1 MDTVR
6 WYNVSQVA
14 LIVTIAHSQPI
25 IIFINALVGDA
36 ISKWFNLSLSLSCS
50 FNASIVVSS
59 VGGGEVRVPVDV
71 SLAWPN
77 LVKEKLVT
85 LEPTTVGNTS
95 VSQGT

>member
-1 MDTVR
+1 M
-6 WYNVSQVA
+6 A

-25 IIFINALVGDA
+25 IIFINVLVGDA
-36 ISKWFNLSLSLSCS
+36 ISKWFNLSLSLSLSLS

>member
-25 IIFINALVGDA
+25 IIFINVLVEDA
-36 ISKWFNLSLSLSCS
+36 ISKWFNLSLSCS

-59 VGGGEVRVPVDV
+59 VGCESG
-71 SLAWPN
+71 LA
-77 LVKEKLVT
+77 
-85 LEPTTVGNTS
+85 
-95 VSQGT
+95 

>member
-1 MDTVR
+1 ML
-6 WYNVSQVA
+6 Y
-14 LIVTIAHSQPI
+14 LLHSTEVLTA
-25 IIFINALVGDA
+25 IN
-36 ISKWFNLSLSLSCS
+36 KWFIESTSLSLSLSPCS

-71 SLAWPN
+71 SLTWPN

-95 VSQGT
+95 VSVRNTYSTCVHTHYSIIFINS